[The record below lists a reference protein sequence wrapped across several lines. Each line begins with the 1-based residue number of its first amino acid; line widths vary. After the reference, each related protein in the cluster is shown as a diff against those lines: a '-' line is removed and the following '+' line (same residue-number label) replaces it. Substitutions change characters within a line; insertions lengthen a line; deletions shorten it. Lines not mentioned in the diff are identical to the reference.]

1 MPNSPM
7 LPRRLTMVTAPEKIA
22 FSALT
27 ISQCIVAIGRPWL
40 LDPSVYSVF
49 AFSAASSMLPTI

>member
-1 MPNSPM
+1 
-7 LPRRLTMVTAPEKIA
+7 MVTAPEKIA